1 MNKPKQLT
9 FPWNKPNKSTY
20 NNFYFDKK
28 NLALKNSLKGN
39 DDLFLYGINQCGK
52 SYLLQAT
59 CNFYSLQNKSSVYMP
74 FKDLINKGVSLIESL
89 EYLDVICIDDIDLIA
104 SDREWEI
111 GIFNLINDCM
121 TSNCRLIFS
130 SSLNPSK
137 IYFELKDLSSRIK
150 KIDHIELFPIRDNE
164 LTEALKFICKSRSIN
179 LTNREINYLI
189 TYSKRS
195 ISYLLSIVDSLDKYS
210 MESKRKITIP
220 LIKEIIEC

>member
-104 SDREWEI
+104 SDKEWEI

-137 IYFELKDLSSRIK
+137 INFELKDLSSRIK
-150 KIDHIELFPIRDNE
+150 KIDHIELFPISDNE

-195 ISYLLSIVDSLDKYS
+195 ISYLLSIIDSLDKHS
-210 MESKRKITIP
+210 RESKRNITIP

>member
-89 EYLDVICIDDIDLIA
+89 EYLDA
-104 SDREWEI
+104 YNW
-111 GIFNLINDCM
+111 IND
-121 TSNCRLIFS
+121 
-130 SSLNPSK
+130 
-137 IYFELKDLSSRIK
+137 LK
-150 KIDHIELFPIRDNE
+150 
-164 LTEALKFICKSRSIN
+164 
-179 LTNREINYLI
+179 
-189 TYSKRS
+189 TYH
-195 ISYLLSIVDSLDKYS
+195 D
-210 MESKRKITIP
+210 E
-220 LIKEIIEC
+220 

>member
-104 SDREWEI
+104 SDKEWEI

-130 SSLNPSK
+130 SSL
-137 IYFELKDLSSRIK
+137 
-150 KIDHIELFPIRDNE
+150 H
-164 LTEALKFICKSRSIN
+164 
-179 LTNREINYLI
+179 LI
-189 TYSKRS
+189 
-195 ISYLLSIVDSLDKYS
+195 
-210 MESKRKITIP
+210 MN
-220 LIKEIIEC
+220 

>member
-104 SDREWEI
+104 SVKEWEI

-137 IYFELKDLSSRIK
+137 INFELKDLSSRIK
-150 KIDHIELFPIRDNE
+150 KIDHIELFPISDNE
-164 LTEALKFICKSRSIN
+164 LTEALKFMCKSRSIN

-195 ISYLLSIVDSLDKYS
+195 ISYLLSIIDSLDKHS

>member
-104 SDREWEI
+104 SDKEWEI

-130 SSLNPSK
+130 SSL
-137 IYFELKDLSSRIK
+137 LSLI
-150 KIDHIELFPIRDNE
+150 HI
-164 LTEALKFICKSRSIN
+164 
-179 LTNREINYLI
+179 
-189 TYSKRS
+189 
-195 ISYLLSIVDSLDKYS
+195 
-210 MESKRKITIP
+210 
-220 LIKEIIEC
+220 